1 MEPTGWLALGA
12 LILHWS
18 LVIGLSARIIM
29 RRRPVGILLAW
40 IALVLSLPFLGVII
54 YLFVGENRV
63 SNRFLKRSEAVE
75 DTYAEWR
82 KTICA
87 HGNVTEP
94 ADDDPFA
101 RLVRQAATT
110 PGFPAQAGNRV
121 VLLDDYAS
129 IFRSIIGDISRAR
142 RTCHLEF
149 YIWHPGGLSDDLLNA
164 LISACGRG
172 VTCRVLLDGLGS
184 KPFLT
189 GQGATRLREA
199 GVQLSGALPVGPLS
213 VFEARADLR
222 NHRKIVVIDG
232 EIAYTGSQNLVDPRF
247 FKQEAGVGRWIDA
260 MVRIEGPAVEA
271 LGGTFIH
278 DWEINTGAGLENL
291 EDSHDVHPVAPRGD
305 IALQV
310 APSGP
315 YPQPV
320 AILKLVLTTI
330 YSARHEII
338 LTTPYF
344 VPDDAVLIALTSA
357 ANRGVDVTIVLP
369 EKNDSRL
376 VQLAS
381 QSVFDEL
388 LEAGVRIARFRGG
401 LLHTKSV
408 CVDGAFCVFG
418 SVNLDMR
425 SLWLNFEISLIIL
438 DAAMT
443 ARIREMQLG
452 YVKESGMVDPEEWAR
467 LPLLRRF
474 VINAAHLV
482 APVL

>member
-40 IALVLSLPFLGVII
+40 IALILSLPFLGVIV

-63 SNRFLKRSEAVE
+63 SNRFLKRSAAVE
-75 DTYAEWR
+75 DTYARWR
-82 KTICA
+82 ETLRQ
-87 HGNVTEP
+87 HGNVMVP
-94 ADDDPFA
+94 DDRAASTP
-101 RLVRQAATT
+101 LVRQADTT
-110 PGFPAQAGNRV
+110 PGFPAQGGNRV
-121 VLLDDYAS
+121 VLLEDYES

-149 YIWHPGGLSDDLLNA
+149 YIWHPGGLSDDLLDT
-164 LISACGRG
+164 LIEARKRG
-172 VTCRVLLDGLGS
+172 VACRVLLDGLGS
-184 KPFLT
+184 KPFLS
-189 GQGATRLREA
+189 GPGAARLRES
-199 GVQLSGALPVGPLS
+199 GVQIKGALPVGLMS

-247 FKQEAGVGRWIDA
+247 FKQEEGVGRWIDA

-278 DWEINTGAGLENL
+278 DWEINTGVGLETL
-291 EDSHDVHPVAPRGD
+291 EDSHDVHPVEPRGD
-305 IALQV
+305 IAIQV

-315 YPQPV
+315 FPQPV
-320 AILKLVLTTI
+320 AIMKLVLTTI
-330 YSARHEII
+330 YSARREII

-344 VPDDAVLIALTSA
+344 VPDDAVLIALLSA
-357 ANRGVDVTIVLP
+357 ANRGVEVTIVIP
-369 EKNDSRL
+369 AKNDSLL

-388 LEAGVRIARFRGG
+388 LEAGARIARFQGG

-408 CVDGAFCVFG
+408 CVDEEFCVFG

-438 DAAMT
+438 DTGLT
-443 ARIREMQLG
+443 ARIREMQRA
-452 YVKESGMVDPEEWAR
+452 YVRDSEMVDPAEWAQLSLQR
-467 LPLLRRF
+467 KF